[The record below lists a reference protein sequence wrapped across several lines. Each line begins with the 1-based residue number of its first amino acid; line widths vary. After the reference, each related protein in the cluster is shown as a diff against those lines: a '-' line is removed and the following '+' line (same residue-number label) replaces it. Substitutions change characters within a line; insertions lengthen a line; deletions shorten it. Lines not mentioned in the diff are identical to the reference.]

1 MTEAGSPAPRRER
14 YALWAAAVLVA
25 AIGLAAGAVGTSSLR
40 LDGATGD
47 WRGASEGLSRS
58 GSTPVL
64 AAGRHVVVHFH
75 GLDGRPAVVEV
86 VAAARPAS
94 TAVVLSATT
103 GTGSGFATFPIGLEP
118 TSVRIPIPR
127 GTHDVDLRLQGSDF
141 FRVSRI
147 ALLRSLG
154 ATTIAVIVLPAIL
167 GVIALV
173 FSWGKCPP
181 WAAITWGILA
191 AVGASWLWTFVAD
204 PASSLRVPTTT
215 RDALRI
221 AVLAALWVAAL
232 ACARSRVVP
241 GLAVVATVA
250 ILHLPTIWYGFHQD
264 DFALARGWSWT
275 ETAATLHGEFDPSG
289 MIPAYYRP
297 MVRLL
302 WALDHALWGST
313 TRGYHATNLCL
324 HALAGAVLLALL
336 RRAGLP
342 EPAALLGALAWVAH
356 PLAASGAT
364 WVSARGDSLMTVF
377 YLAALLVFST
387 PGPPTPRSQ
396 VALALLTALALG
408 TKEMA
413 ASLPLAALLF
423 DRFLLPREER
433 ALRRRRIVLIA
444 AIAAAYYAFWVS
456 LFASKLMGR
465 VASGP
470 RWAGF
475 DFHDPAQWLRLV
487 PGLYAPVFLPTS
499 YEEWWLTSLEGWSW
513 PYFLTALSLVG
524 AAWLVARGTR
534 LGGACATVGVVWPLV
549 TVLPLLGLPS
559 TLDFYRLA
567 YLVAV
572 AVAFVVAGLA
582 VRLWSGRSWRSRSS
596 PRRWRPRCHHFRSTP
611 PAPGRRKAIEA
622 ARSSIGPATDRAWAE
637 QLTPEMR
644 RRFEETVAWRCHALR
659 WASSESAC
667 P

>member
-14 YALWAAAVLVA
+14 YALWAAAALVA
-25 AIGLAAGAVGTSSLR
+25 AIGLATGAVGTSSLR

-58 GSTPVL
+58 GPTPVL

-75 GLDGRPAVVEV
+75 GLDGRPAVLEV

-94 TAVVLSATT
+94 PAVVLGATT
-103 GTGSGFATFPIGLEP
+103 GSRLATFPIGLEP

-127 GTHDVDLRLQGSDF
+127 GTHDVDLHLQASDF

-147 ALLRSLG
+147 ALLRSPG

-173 FSWGKCPP
+173 FSWGRCPP
-181 WAAITWGILA
+181 GAAITWGILA
-191 AVGASWLWTFVAD
+191 ALGASWLWTFVAD

-241 GLAVVATVA
+241 GLAVLATVA
-250 ILHLPTIWYGFHQD
+250 ILHLPTLWYGFHQD

-313 TRGYHATNLCL
+313 TTGYHATNLCL

-387 PGPPTPRSQ
+387 PGPPTPRGQ
-396 VALALLTALALG
+396 VALALLTALAFG

-423 DRFLLPREER
+423 DRVLLPREER
-433 ALRRRRIVLIA
+433 ALRRRRIVLVA
-444 AIAAAYYAFWVS
+444 AIAAAYYAFWAS
-456 LFASKLMGR
+456 LFASKLVGR

-534 LGGACATVGVVWPLV
+534 LGGAGATVGVVWPLV

-582 VRLWSGRSWRSRSS
+582 MRLERSFVALALLAASLAAALS
-596 PRRWRPRCHHFRSTP
+596 PLS
-611 PAPGRRKAIEA
+611 INA
-622 ARSSIGPATDRAWAE
+622 ARAWAPEGYRGRAFLHWTATDHAWAE